1 MFSEFE
7 VIPSIIGILV
17 LVIPAMVFGKICS
30 HFKISEV
37 IGFVIAG
44 MIFGPFAIGGIIPF
58 YDKPLVVLNDLVMS
72 FWQISG
78 IIILFSAGL
87 HFTFHDLQKA
97 GIKSAI
103 VGMGGVIAPITIGFV
118 ISSLLGFDWIVSV
131 LIGATLS
138 ATSIAISVTILD
150 ELKKEKTAEGNI
162 LVNAAVF
169 DDVLGLAIL
178 SAVVSIIISNSLPS
192 IDTIFF
198 NTVEAVGFWFI
209 ILLGSVYLLPKIV
222 HTVSITRPSSLE
234 SRGTNQAIALGSAF
248 GIAAIAGSLGLNP
261 IVGAF
266 AAGMGLAGSKFSLQL
281 REFVGRLKIM
291 FAPLFFA
298 IMGAHVDIGRIGD
311 VNWVIFFVIL
321 VIAVFSKIIGSGLP
335 AAIILKSKQRG
346 LRIGFGMIARGEI
359 AFITAGIG
367 LSFGIFNDS
376 IYSTLIFVIL
386 GTIVISA
393 ILLRSSFKNNNNEI
407 KS

>member
-1 MFSEFE
+1 MLNEFE

-17 LVIPAMVFGKICS
+17 LVIPAMLLGKLCS
-30 HFKISEV
+30 HFKISEI

-58 YDKPLVVLNDLVMS
+58 YDKPLVILNDLVLS

-78 IIILFSAGL
+78 IVILFSAGL

-103 VGMGGVIAPITIGFV
+103 VGIGGVITPLIVGFF
-118 ISSLLGFDWIVSV
+118 ISVLLGFDWTISV

-138 ATSIAISVTILD
+138 ATSIAVSVTILG
-150 ELKKEKTAEGNI
+150 ELKKEKTKEGNV
-162 LVNAAVF
+162 LVNAAVL

-178 SAVVSIIISNSLPS
+178 SAIISLIVSNSLPS
-192 IDTIFF
+192 IDTIIL
-198 NTVEAVGFWFI
+198 NVVISIGFWFL
-209 ILLGSVYLLPKIV
+209 ILLGSVFVLPRIIHIASTAK
-222 HTVSITRPSSLE
+222 PSSLE

-266 AAGMGLAGSKFSLQL
+266 AAGMGLAGSKFALQV
-281 REFVGRLKIM
+281 REFVGRLKVM

-298 IMGAHVDIGRIGD
+298 IMGAHVDIGRIGEVD
-311 VNWVIFFVIL
+311 WIIFFIIL
-321 VIAVFSKIIGSGLP
+321 VIAVISKIFGSGIP
-335 AAIILKSKQRG
+335 ASIFLKDKKHG
-346 LRIGFGMIARGEI
+346 LRVGYGMIARGEI

-367 LSFGIFNDS
+367 LSYEIISDS
-376 IYSTLIFVIL
+376 IYSTLIFIIL
-386 GTIVISA
+386 GTIIISA
-393 ILLRSSFKNNNNEI
+393 FLLRNSFKNKDDGI
-407 KS
+407 KG

>member
-1 MFSEFE
+1 LLNEFE

-17 LVIPAMVFGKICS
+17 LVIPAMLLGKLCS
-30 HFKISEV
+30 HFKISEI

-58 YDKPLVVLNDLVMS
+58 YDKPLVILNDLVLS

-78 IIILFSAGL
+78 IVILFSAGL

-103 VGMGGVIAPITIGFV
+103 VGIGGVITPLIVGFF
-118 ISSLLGFDWIVSV
+118 ISVLLGFDWTISV

-138 ATSIAISVTILD
+138 ATSIAVSVTILG
-150 ELKKEKTAEGNI
+150 ELKKEKTKEGNV
-162 LVNAAVF
+162 LVNAAVL

-178 SAVVSIIISNSLPS
+178 SAIISLIVSNSLPS
-192 IDTIFF
+192 IDTIIL
-198 NTVEAVGFWFI
+198 NVVISIGFWFL
-209 ILLGSVYLLPKIV
+209 ILLGSVFVLPRIIHIASTAK
-222 HTVSITRPSSLE
+222 PSSLE

-266 AAGMGLAGSKFSLQL
+266 AAGMGLAGSKFALQV
-281 REFVGRLKIM
+281 REFVGRLKVM

-298 IMGAHVDIGRIGD
+298 IMGAHVDIGRIGEVD
-311 VNWVIFFVIL
+311 WIIFFIIL
-321 VIAVFSKIIGSGLP
+321 VIAVISKIFGSGIP
-335 AAIILKSKQRG
+335 ASIFLKDKKHG
-346 LRIGFGMIARGEI
+346 LRVGYGMIARGEI

-367 LSFGIFNDS
+367 LSYEIISDS
-376 IYSTLIFVIL
+376 IYSTLIFIIL
-386 GTIVISA
+386 GTIIISA
-393 ILLRSSFKNNNNEI
+393 FLLRNSFKNKDDGI
-407 KS
+407 KG

>member
-1 MFSEFE
+1 MLNEFE

-17 LVIPAMVFGKICS
+17 LVIPAMLLGKLCS
-30 HFKISEV
+30 HFKISEI

-58 YDKPLVVLNDLVMS
+58 YDKPLVILNDLVLS

-78 IIILFSAGL
+78 IVILFSAGL

-103 VGMGGVIAPITIGFV
+103 VGIGGVITPLIVGFF
-118 ISSLLGFDWIVSV
+118 ISVLLGFDWTISV

-138 ATSIAISVTILD
+138 ATSIAVSVTILG
-150 ELKKEKTAEGNI
+150 ELKKEKTKEGNV
-162 LVNAAVF
+162 LVNAAVL

-178 SAVVSIIISNSLPS
+178 SAIISLIVSNSLPS
-192 IDTIFF
+192 IDTIIL
-198 NTVEAVGFWFI
+198 NVVISIGFWFL
-209 ILLGSVYLLPKIV
+209 ILLGSVFVLPRIIHIASTAK
-222 HTVSITRPSSLE
+222 PSSLE

-266 AAGMGLAGSKFSLQL
+266 AAGMGLAGSKFALQV
-281 REFVGRLKIM
+281 REFVGRLKVM

-298 IMGAHVDIGRIGD
+298 IMGAHVDIGRIGEVD
-311 VNWVIFFVIL
+311 WIIFFIIL
-321 VIAVFSKIIGSGLP
+321 VIAVISKIFGSGIP
-335 AAIILKSKQRG
+335 ASIFLKDKKHG
-346 LRIGFGMIARGEI
+346 LRVGYGMIARGEI

-367 LSFGIFNDS
+367 LSYEIISDG
-376 IYSTLIFVIL
+376 IYSTLIFIIL
-386 GTIVISA
+386 GTIIISA
-393 ILLRSSFKNNNNEI
+393 FLLRNSFKNKDDGI
-407 KS
+407 KG